1 MQCSR
6 VHPARL
12 LVLAYAIAALAACAP
27 ADRLAQD
34 KVAALRAGMPR
45 DSVLAILG
53 TGSLVP
59 LQPSDSLRL
68 LNGFRQEQFYAN
80 GGLYQIIWYRD
91 TPGALNAPIS
101 RRTDTPVL
109 LEEDEVVATGWAE
122 FDRVTARLHIPTPY
136 RRQNGHDAPAGDH

>member
-1 MQCSR
+1 MITPSVRCGRFWGCS
-6 VHPARL
+6 AL
-12 LVLAYAIAALAACAP
+12 LTLAACAP
-27 ADRLAQD
+27 SERLAQD

-122 FDRVTARLHIPTPY
+122 FDRATARLNVPNPY
-136 RRQNGHDAPAGDH
+136 RRQNGHDAPAGDR